1 MFLKK
6 LKNIILNIDKKLF
19 KYSIINTYLK
29 IYYFLKVRKIYAT
42 VEKSYFI
49 NKKHTLDKELII
61 SLTSYSK
68 RFKTLPL
75 VLNSLQ
81 KQSISPDKIELWIE
95 ENDKVL
101 LPKKMYSFKGVDIKF
116 CENGLFSYKKILPPL
131 KENDTRFIAPF
142 DDYIIYPNNAL

>member
-61 SLTSYSK
+61 SLTSYS
-68 RFKTLPL
+68 
-75 VLNSLQ
+75 Q
-81 KQSISPDKIELWIE
+81 
-95 ENDKVL
+95 ENDSNT
-101 LPKKMYSFKGVDIKF
+101 P
-116 CENGLFSYKKILPPL
+116 
-131 KENDTRFIAPF
+131 DTLETLTLGTQVQRK
-142 DDYIIYPNNAL
+142 DRERYEQSG